1 MAQKYLDRIQ
11 GLHQLKLEHNEEKL
25 RRMGGSYDLD
35 DHGWIPLD
43 LEHEI
48 EPVRDAESGLVTG
61 MEAVTG
67 TFVRY
72 LDAHPTFMHPDSAFA
87 GCWIGNVSY
96 MNEPWRDSERFWE
109 NEEML
114 PVYNITTR
122 GLYAMNHCAPDLRIG
137 LDLGWGGL
145 LHKIEYFESLHN
157 GDYREFYEGEKRLVL
172 AIQRFVKRH
181 AEAAYEKSAQAET
194 EELKAHYAKIAEICD
209 YLVDGAP
216 RSLREALQWI
226 VFWQD
231 VDRMYYNGGAG
242 QELDTLLQPY
252 YERDVKNGLITDDD
266 EVVWYFASLFFNDPH
281 YSMIGGQ
288 DPMTGKDVTSRI
300 SFLILEGQHRLNI
313 PNNLALRVSENVNE
327 ELFTRAVKYL
337 FEDGTGVCYS
347 CGTGLDKGYMRN
359 GRPANLARM
368 RSKVGCNWTALPG
381 IEYCLQDVTRICL
394 AQPLLLA
401 LDDMLAADEENNME
415 NLLRRYEGHLAKSV
429 QLIKDG
435 VDWHVKYKWR
445 NKPEVVLNLV
455 CHGPIERGLD
465 MSRGGV
471 DIVNFAC
478 DATALATTA
487 NSLAAIEQ
495 RVVKEKR
502 LTWEQLVT
510 VLKNDFEGAED
521 IRLMLKSVPQYG
533 AGGTA
538 ADRYAKYLADLYT
551 HMMRDT
557 PTRDGFIVLP
567 GIFSHGDVYIH
578 GKHLGATPNGRHA
591 GGPISHSADP
601 DPGFL
606 PGGGTAPTAKA
617 NAVAS
622 VQSGWGNSTPLQ
634 IDIDA
639 HLAREMGGI
648 ENVKAYIRTHDKMG
662 GTLVNINVVSKEKIL
677 AAHKDP
683 DLYPD
688 LVVRVTGYSAFF
700 KSLSPEY
707 RQQVVDRWLANG

>member
-1 MAQKYLDRIQ
+1 MAQNYRDHIQ
-11 GLHQLKLEHNEEKL
+11 NLHKLKLQFNDEKL
-25 RRMGGSYDLD
+25 RRVGGSYNFD

-43 LEHEI
+43 LTHAV

-61 MEAVTG
+61 MEAVSG
-67 TFVRY
+67 TFANY
-72 LDAHPTFMHPDSAFA
+72 LDANPVFVHPDSAFA
-87 GCWIGNVSY
+87 GCWVGNVSY
-96 MNEPWRDSERFWE
+96 MGDPWRKEERFVE
-109 NEEML
+109 NEELL
-114 PVYNITTR
+114 PLYNITTR
-122 GLYAMNHCAPDLRIG
+122 GLYGMNHCAPDLRIG

-145 LHKIEYFESLHN
+145 LKKIEHFETLHDEN
-157 GDYREFYEGEKRLVL
+157 YRMFYEGEKRLVQ
-172 AIQRFVKRH
+172 AIQRYVRRN
-181 AEAAYEKSAQAET
+181 AEAAAQAADAAES
-194 EELKAHYAKIAEICD
+194 EELRLHYTKISEICA
-209 YLVDGAP
+209 YLVSGAP
-216 RSLREALQWI
+216 RTLREALQWI

-231 VDRMYYNGGAG
+231 VDRMYFNGGAG

-252 YERDVKNGLITDDD
+252 YEADIRSGALRDDE

-281 YSMIGGQ
+281 YWMIGGQ
-288 DPMTGKDVTSRI
+288 DPLTGKDATNAL
-300 SFLILEGQHRLNI
+300 SFLILEGQHQLAI
-313 PNNLALRVSENVNE
+313 PTNLAVRVSEQAND
-327 ELFTRAVKYL
+327 ELLTRAIRYL
-337 FEDGTGVCYS
+337 FEDGTGVSYS
-347 CGTGLDKGYMRN
+347 CGTGLDRGYMRN
-359 GRPANLARM
+359 GRPASLARM

-381 IEYCLQDVTRICL
+381 MEYCLQDVTRVCL
-394 AQPLLLA
+394 AKPLLLA
-401 LDDMLAADEENNME
+401 LDDMLAAEEENSMDH
-415 NLLRRYEGHLAKSV
+415 LLRRYEEHLGKAV

-435 VDWHVKYKWR
+435 IDWHVKYKWR

-455 CHGPIERGLD
+455 CHGPIERGID
-465 MSRGGV
+465 MSCGGV
-471 DIVNFAC
+471 DIMNFAC

-495 RVVKEKR
+495 RVIQEGK

-510 VLKNDFEGAED
+510 VLKNDFAGAED

-533 AGGTA
+533 AGGTR
-538 ADRYAKYLADLYT
+538 ADHYAKYLADLYV
-551 HMMRDT
+551 HLMRDT
-557 PTRDGFIVLP
+557 PTKDGYIVLP

-578 GKHLGATPNGRHA
+578 GKNLGATPNGRHA
-591 GGPISHSADP
+591 GDAISHSADP

-617 NAVAS
+617 NAVAF
-622 VQSGWGNSTPLQ
+622 VQCGWGNSTPLQ

-648 ENVKAYIRTHDKMG
+648 ENIKAYIKTHDKMG

-677 AAHKDP
+677 EAHKDP

>member
-11 GLHQLKLEHNEEKL
+11 GLHRLKLEHNEEKL

-114 PVYNITTR
+114 PVYNITSR

-157 GDYREFYEGEKRLVL
+157 EDYREFYEGEKRLVL

-181 AEAAYEKSAQAET
+181 AEAAYEKSVQAET

-266 EVVWYFASLFFNDPH
+266 EVVWYFSSLFFNDPH

-300 SFLILEGQHRLNI
+300 SFLILEGQHQLNI

-401 LDDMLAADEENNME
+401 LQDHAEQFLVLRLGKLNAGGKQNPRRLRGGNQNILVAAADHGEKKLVVFVGHFRVLFFQKCLAAQ
-415 NLLRRYEGHLAKSV
+415 RFLALT
-429 QLIKDG
+429 QL
-435 VDWHVKYKWR
+435 
-445 NKPEVVLNLV
+445 
-455 CHGPIERGLD
+455 
-465 MSRGGV
+465 
-471 DIVNFAC
+471 
-478 DATALATTA
+478 
-487 NSLAAIEQ
+487 
-495 RVVKEKR
+495 
-502 LTWEQLVT
+502 
-510 VLKNDFEGAED
+510 
-521 IRLMLKSVPQYG
+521 
-533 AGGTA
+533 
-538 ADRYAKYLADLYT
+538 
-551 HMMRDT
+551 
-557 PTRDGFIVLP
+557 
-567 GIFSHGDVYIH
+567 
-578 GKHLGATPNGRHA
+578 GRHA
-591 GGPISHSADP
+591 VK
-601 DPGFL
+601 GFGKFAQIRNGLRIIALGHLLGL
-606 PGGGTAPTAKA
+606 PG
-617 NAVAS
+617 
-622 VQSGWGNSTPLQ
+622 
-634 IDIDA
+634 
-639 HLAREMGGI
+639 E
-648 ENVKAYIRTHDKMG
+648 
-662 GTLVNINVVSKEKIL
+662 VV
-677 AAHKDP
+677 
-683 DLYPD
+683 
-688 LVVRVTGYSAFF
+688 
-700 KSLSPEY
+700 
-707 RQQVVDRWLANG
+707 